1 VYVAKKSSR
10 TCSAGVY
17 ANSNGHPGNLLASAQ
32 LSSPTAGAWNDV
44 PIPSTAIA
52 QGQSYWI
59 ALLGTGG
66 SLSFQDE
73 CCGGSGSAP
82 SETSSSKSLSSLPA
96 AWSTGTVYPHDGPVS
111 AYAAMRQQDT

>member
-1 VYVAKKSSR
+1 M
-10 TCSAGVY
+10 Y